1 MFAIRHAT
9 LLTPEDSVADALV
22 LIDEGRIAAVDAA
35 DASPPEGVVVRDAT
49 GLLLAPGFIDLQLN
63 GGFGLDFTADPTTI
77 WDVAAALP
85 RFGVTA
91 FLPTI
96 ITSPPAVAR
105 AAQRV
110 LGARYEELGVALARS
125 WGFPEVIQNSM
136 RKLPDGPARAPVDAD
151 ERQRV
156 LAACANAAGFVVV

>member
-85 RFGVTA
+85 RTGSGLLVDRGTRRRVGRTYSVD
-91 FLPTI
+91 LH
-96 ITSPPAVAR
+96 AV
-105 AAQRV
+105 
-110 LGARYEELGVALARS
+110 GGLASRT
-125 WGFPEVIQNSM
+125 
-136 RKLPDGPARAPVDAD
+136 RDTD
-151 ERQRV
+151 ERIPGSR
-156 LAACANAAGFVVV
+156 